1 MLKNN
6 LIMANLN
13 LASGPGTLENSIM
26 HHLSPLRSVLALF
39 LLLASACESGEA
51 TGVVSPDPAEG
62 RPTGGNREP
71 LSVICTI
78 GILSDVTSHIA
89 GDGFEV
95 SSLMGPG
102 VDPHLYKTSPGDVR
116 KLLAADLILYC
127 GFHLEGRMAEVLDRV
142 SDQRKTLAVCESV
155 SRDRL
160 VILEAGGKSPSI
172 DPHLWFD
179 VQNWMEVCRIIR
191 DTLSEVD
198 PASKAGFEQRC
209 ASYLEELS
217 SLDQEVR
224 AQLATIPRK
233 HRILITPHDAFG
245 YLGRAYDMEVIGVQG
260 LSTDSEAS
268 VATINRLVS
277 HVAQRNIPAV
287 FVESTVPRRNIEALI
302 EGCAARGHNLRI
314 GGELYSDA
322 LGAEGTP
329 EGTYIGMIR
338 HNAKVITE
346 GLR

>member
-1 MLKNN
+1 MPHSSLARAG
-6 LIMANLN
+6 LAMILLMAC
-13 LASGPGTLENSIM
+13 ACDSGKATGGSEPV
-26 HHLSPLRSVLALF
+26 LSGDFQR
-39 LLLASACESGEA
+39 SGES
-51 TGVVSPDPAEG
+51 TS
-62 RPTGGNREP
+62 

-78 GILSDVTSHIA
+78 GILADVASHIA
-89 GDGFEV
+89 GEDAEV

-127 GFHLEGRMAEVLDRV
+127 GFHLEGRMAEVLDRA
-142 SDQRKTLAVCESV
+142 SQQRKAVAVCEAV
-155 SRDRL
+155 PRDCL
-160 VILEAGGKSPSI
+160 VIREVSGKRPSI

-179 VQNWMEVCRIIR
+179 VQNWMEVCRVIR

-198 PASKAGFEQRC
+198 PVGKAGYQKRC
-209 ASYLEELS
+209 ANYLEELW

-224 AQLATIPRK
+224 VMLATIPREK
-233 HRILITPHDAFG
+233 RILITPHDAFG
-245 YLGRAYDMEVIGVQG
+245 YLGRAYDLEVIGVQG

-277 HVAQRNIPAV
+277 HVTQRNIPAV

-302 EGCAARGHNLRI
+302 EGCSARGHSLRL
-314 GGELYSDA
+314 GGELFSDA
-322 LGAEGTP
+322 LGPAGTP

-338 HNAKVITE
+338 HNARTITE